1 MQNNS
6 LTFKGFFPDNKT
18 ILHFYS
24 TSKWKFYR
32 SRGFLKNLY
41 NPFDLYLNCTLLHR
55 WLATWHP
62 VKRVWKMNN
71 NEGLNMFLHLTS
83 SEKWKREY
91 LFIFRLGLSPALWR
105 WTPFFRQH
113 CGNIG
118 TFRLSRKS
126 ICSMNKHVKEE
137 LFWPFCGHVWHFNCN
152 ISFISLIVF
161 NNHHDWEALTRAIFS

>member
-1 MQNNS
+1 VQCR
-6 LTFKGFFPDNKT
+6 T
-18 ILHFYS
+18 ILWLSKVFFQTTKQFYI
-24 TSKWKFYR
+24 FIVHQNENFIEV
-32 SRGFLKNLY
+32 GAFLRIY
-41 NPFDLYLNCTLLHR
+41 
-55 WLATWHP
+55 
-62 VKRVWKMNN
+62 